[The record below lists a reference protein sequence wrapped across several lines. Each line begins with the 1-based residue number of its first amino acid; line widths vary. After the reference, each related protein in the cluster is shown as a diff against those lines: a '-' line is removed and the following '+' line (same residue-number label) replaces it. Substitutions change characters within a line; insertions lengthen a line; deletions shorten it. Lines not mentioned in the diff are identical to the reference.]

1 MKVFVRVLMIMV
13 TALLAFFTFYQ
24 FQVGNPFREG
34 IHPAIITAVF
44 TVMAGAALYVSFRG
58 K

>member
-1 MKVFVRVLMIMV
+1 MIMV